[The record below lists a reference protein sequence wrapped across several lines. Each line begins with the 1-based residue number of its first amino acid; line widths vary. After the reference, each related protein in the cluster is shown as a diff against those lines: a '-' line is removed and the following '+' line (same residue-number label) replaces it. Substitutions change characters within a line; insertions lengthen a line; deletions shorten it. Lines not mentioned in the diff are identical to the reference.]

1 MVIYPLLQIAKLEN
15 NKLRSI
21 PDSIGNL
28 NSLQKLNLW
37 KNQLEIFPESIGDLT
52 ALQDLDVRENKIKTF
67 PESMV
72 QMKDLKAFY
81 IDPNM
86 YSGSDEKLLDLLST
100 NLKNKTE
107 WLRSTEWDI
116 LQNITEQI
124 GKSISVYQIN
134 GGNRDTM
141 WKV

>member
-1 MVIYPLLQIAKLEN
+1 MNWNPFRTHLVIYPLLQIAKLEN

-28 NSLQKLNLW
+28 NSLQKLNFW

-72 QMKDLKAFY
+72 QMKDLKAF
-81 IDPNM
+81 I
-86 YSGSDEKLLDLLST
+86 ST
-100 NLKNKTE
+100 
-107 WLRSTEWDI
+107 RI
-116 LQNITEQI
+116 CIQVPM
-124 GKSISVYQIN
+124 KSY
-134 GGNRDTM
+134 
-141 WKV
+141 